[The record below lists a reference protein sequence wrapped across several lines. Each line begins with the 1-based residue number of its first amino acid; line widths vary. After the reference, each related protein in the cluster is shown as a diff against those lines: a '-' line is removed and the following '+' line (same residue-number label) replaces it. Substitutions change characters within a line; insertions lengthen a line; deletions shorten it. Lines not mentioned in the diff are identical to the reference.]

1 MEIISQIIVSGLTI
15 GSLYALVGLGFV
27 IIYRATRV
35 VNFAQG
41 EMLMLGAILALY
53 FHIDLGLPYAVAFT
67 ASCIA
72 VGLFGGLV
80 DRFAL
85 RSLQRAPVIT
95 LILAT
100 VAVGQI
106 IRSAVRVVRGSEVSH
121 FPPLLPTTPFSVL
134 GVNLTPMALATVAFS
149 ILLVGAFMAF
159 IRFTRLGKGIE
170 AAAQNRDAATLNGV
184 SINQTFLLT
193 WAVASALAAAAGIL
207 IAPLI
212 VITPDMG
219 LIAIKGFVGAILGG
233 FLSLP
238 GAIAGCF
245 LLGVVEN
252 FAGYYISGSM
262 KDVISFALLLLVLVF
277 CPQGLFGRQEARR
290 A

>member
-1 MEIISQIIVSGLTI
+1 MDIISQIIVSGLTI

-27 IIYRATRV
+27 VIYRATRV

-53 FHIDLGLPYAVAFT
+53 FHIDLGLPYAVAF
-67 ASCIA
+67 AGSCIA

-85 RSLQRAPVIT
+85 RPLQRAPVIT

-134 GVNLTPMALATVAFS
+134 GVSLTPMALATVAFS
-149 ILLVGAFMAF
+149 ILLVGGFMAF
-159 IRFTRLGKGIE
+159 IHFTRLGKGIE
-170 AAAQNRDAATLNGV
+170 AAAQNRDAATLSGV

-219 LIAIKGFVGAILGG
+219 LIAIKGFIGAILGG
-233 FLSLP
+233 FLSIP

>member
-1 MEIISQIIVSGLTI
+1 MDIISQIIVSGVTI

-27 IIYRATRV
+27 VIYRATRV

-53 FHIDLGLPYAVAFT
+53 FHIDLGLPYAVAFI
-67 ASCIA
+67 ASCVA
-72 VGLFGGLV
+72 VGLFGGV
-80 DRFAL
+80 IDRFAL
-85 RSLQRAPVIT
+85 RPLQRAPVVT

-106 IRSAVRVVRGSEVSH
+106 IRSAVRVIRGSEVSQ
-121 FPPLLPTTPFSVL
+121 FPPLLPTTPFAVY
-134 GVNLTPMALATVAFS
+134 GVSLTPLALGTVAFA
-149 ILLVGAFMAF
+149 IVLVFGFMAF
-159 IRFTRLGKGIE
+159 IRFTRVGKGIE
-170 AAAQNRDAATLNGV
+170 AAAQNRDAATLSGV

-207 IAPLI
+207 IAPLVI
-212 VITPDMG
+212 ITPDMG
-219 LIAIKGFVGAILGG
+219 IIAIKGFIGAILGG
-233 FLSLP
+233 FLSIP

-245 LLGVVEN
+245 LLGIVEN

-262 KDVISFALLLLVLVF
+262 KDVISFGLLLLVLVF
-277 CPQGLFGRQEARR
+277 RPQGLFGRQEARR

>member
-1 MEIISQIIVSGLTI
+1 MDIISQIVVSGLTI

-27 IIYRATRV
+27 VIYRATRV

-53 FHIDLGLPYAVAFT
+53 FHIDLGLPYAVAF
-67 ASCIA
+67 AGSCIT

-85 RSLQRAPVIT
+85 RPLQRAPVIT

-106 IRSAVRVVRGSEVSH
+106 IRSAVRVIRGSEVSH

-134 GVNLTPMALATVAFS
+134 GVSLTPMALATVAFS
-149 ILLVGAFMAF
+149 ILLVGGFMAF
-159 IRFTRLGKGIE
+159 VRFTRLGKGIE
-170 AAAQNRDAATLNGV
+170 AAAQNRDAATLSGV

-219 LIAIKGFVGAILGG
+219 LIAIKGFIGAILGG
-233 FLSLP
+233 FLSIP

>member
-1 MEIISQIIVSGLTI
+1 MDIISQIIVSGLTI

-27 IIYRATRV
+27 VIYRATRV

-53 FHIDLGLPYAVAFT
+53 FHIDLRLPYAVAFT

-85 RSLQRAPVIT
+85 RPLQRAPVIT

-121 FPPLLPTTPFSVL
+121 FPPLLPTTPFSVM
-134 GVNLTPMALATVAFS
+134 GVSLTPMALATVAFS

-170 AAAQNRDAATLNGV
+170 AAAQNRDAATLSGV

-245 LLGVVEN
+245 LLGVIEN

-277 CPQGLFGRQEARR
+277 CPQGLFGRKEARR